1 METNDD
7 DFYDNMT
14 ETKSGIKK
22 RTHSRVIKCVW
33 FNREAQPEKHYREF
47 LMLFYSLEI

>member
-1 METNDD
+1 
-7 DFYDNMT
+7 MT